1 MKRGALD
8 EDGLV
13 DLVAA
18 VVLRPDGVA
27 GLVAHAEKDHGA
39 GNLLLIEGEVLAAH
53 LQVRLDDALV
63 AEDFACRA
71 RDDVDHARI
80 IDRDG
85 HDAQVFDI
93 GRAAHGFGRAPRD
106 AGDLLLEA
114 VAHGGAEG
122 AGRALEFGG
131 ARNDVEAGARVELAD
146 RHDGGVA
153 GIGLAGDDR
162 LQVLRDGGAHD
173 ERVGAE
179 LRLGAV
185 SGLAADVD
193 LELIARG
200 HHRPLAQRDRAG
212 GIVGPDVHA
221 EAGVDA
227 LERAFLDHG
236 ARAQTQLLGG
246 LEGEDDRAL
255 ETVPDF
261 VDDHCGR
268 EQHRDVAVV
277 PAGVHDARNLARV
290 GKSGLLVDGERVD
303 VAAKKDRAAGLSALD
318 AGERARAEAAGT
330 PRDACAVELGADAF
344 GSADFL
350 RAFFGVLVEPAAH
363 FDLIPVPAGHEFL
376 ECHFLVLSRVFRRR
390 SRAEALRLNEK
401 RFEVF
406 RQKSLTKKP
415 ARMTEVIVTVTKPPT
430 IIGGK
435 SRLMRKST
443 SALSA
448 PSSWQMRSVMIASK
462 GKP

>member
-1 MKRGALD
+1 MPK
-8 EDGLV
+8 
-13 DLVAA
+13 
-18 VVLRPDGVA
+18 
-27 GLVAHAEKDHGA
+27 
-39 GNLLLIEGEVLAAH
+39 
-53 LQVRLDDALV
+53 Q
-63 AEDFACRA
+63 
-71 RDDVDHARI
+71 
-80 IDRDG
+80 
-85 HDAQVFDI
+85 
-93 GRAAHGFGRAPRD
+93 
-106 AGDLLLEA
+106 
-114 VAHGGAEG
+114 
-122 AGRALEFGG
+122 
-131 ARNDVEAGARVELAD
+131 
-146 RHDGGVA
+146 
-153 GIGLAGDDR
+153 
-162 LQVLRDGGAHD
+162 
-173 ERVGAE
+173 
-179 LRLGAV
+179 
-185 SGLAADVD
+185 
-193 LELIARG
+193 
-200 HHRPLAQRDRAG
+200 
-212 GIVGPDVHA
+212 
-221 EAGVDA
+221 VDA

-363 FDLIPVPAGHEFL
+363 FDLVPVPAGHEFL